1 MACGKVDLGENAQDS
16 QLIGGSGVGR
26 AGASP
31 CFRLCRDACASER
44 VRNSTNKNGMRTHG
58 NGARGGAAG
67 FCFAF
72 GQDLLR
78 NFRSSAPRSA
88 ELGWEFR
95 SGCAGSFDF
104 QRGCGNPAG

>member
-58 NGARGGAAG
+58 NGARGEAAG

-72 GQDLLR
+72 GRDLLPRVGSADTR
-78 NFRSSAPRSA
+78 NA
-88 ELGWEFR
+88 EPGWEFCR
-95 SGCAGSFDF
+95 RHTASFDL
-104 QRGCGNPAG
+104 